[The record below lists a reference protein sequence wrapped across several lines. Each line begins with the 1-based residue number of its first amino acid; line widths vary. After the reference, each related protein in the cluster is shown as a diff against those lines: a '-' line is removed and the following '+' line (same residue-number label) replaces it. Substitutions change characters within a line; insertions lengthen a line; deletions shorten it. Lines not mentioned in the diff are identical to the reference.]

1 MPFAIDLKF
10 IYEPLTSDSHRPT
23 FNAEKPKEKKW
34 LVFHTASTLTY
45 AGNDKRK
52 KNPYK
57 RQRTKIVKKK
67 EKRTRQ
73 EREKKNGMVHAR
85 TRRQRQESNKERVL
99 SLN

>member
-67 EKRTRQ
+67 RSEHAKSGRRKMGWSMQ
-73 EREKKNGMVHAR
+73 ERDDNDKNR
-85 TRRQRQESNKERVL
+85 TKNVY
-99 SLN
+99 